1 MKQLL
6 GETNAAEQQLLQQWM
21 KEDPANQAYYD
32 QLKRI
37 WESSRQLA
45 AVSTVDTE
53 MAWEKFQQRINKS
66 EESKITA
73 QRSRFAWMKVAAAV
87 IVLVSLGWLGYNLF
101 STDTAVKELVVQ
113 TQQQVVS
120 DTLSDGSVVVL
131 NKNSSISYPSKFKG
145 NTRKVNLKGE
155 AFFNVTPDKQKPF
168 VIDVNDVQ
176 VTVVGTSFNIKSHQ
190 GQTEVL
196 VETGIVRVTKNGKT
210 VELKAGEK
218 ILVGAADTAMAAK
231 QVVSDQLYNYYR
243 SKEFV
248 CDDTPLWKL
257 VEVLN
262 EAYGT
267 NIEIGRAELKNLRM
281 NTTFVNESLDQ
292 VLEVIRLTFSIKV
305 TKTGDK
311 IILE

>member
-21 KEDPANQAYYD
+21 SEDPANQAYYD

-37 WESSRQLA
+37 WESSKQLA
-45 AVSTVDTE
+45 TASAVDTE
-53 MAWEKFQQRINKS
+53 KAWEKFQQRINKS
-66 EESKITA
+66 EGSKITA
-73 QRSRFAWMKVAAAV
+73 PRSRFAWMKVAAAV

-101 STDTAVKELVVQ
+101 NTGASVKELLVQ
-113 TQQQVVS
+113 TQEQVVN

-131 NKNSSISYPSKFKG
+131 NKNSSISYPSTFKG
-145 NTRKVNLKGE
+145 DKRKVNLKGE

-176 VTVVGTSFNIKSHQ
+176 VTVVGTSFNIKSQ
-190 GQTEVL
+190 NDKTEVL
-196 VETGIVRVTKNGKT
+196 VETGVVRVTKNGKT

-218 ILVGAADTAMAAK
+218 ILIGAADTAMAAK
-231 QVVSDQLYNYYR
+231 EVVSDQLYNYYR
-243 SKEFV
+243 TKEFV

-262 EAYGT
+262 EAYGV

-292 VLEVIRLTFSIKV
+292 VLEVIRLTFNIKV

>member
-6 GETNAAEQQLLQQWM
+6 GETNAAEQQLVQQWM
-21 KEDPANQAYYD
+21 NEDPANQAYYD

-37 WESSRQLA
+37 WESSLQLA
-45 AVSTVDTE
+45 AVSTVDTDK
-53 MAWEKFQQRINKS
+53 AWEKFQQRINKN
-66 EESKITA
+66 EESKITE

-101 STDTAVKELVVQ
+101 NTDAPVKELLVQ
-113 TQQQVVS
+113 TQQQVLN

-145 NTRKVNLKGE
+145 DKRKVNLKGE
-155 AFFNVTPDKQKPF
+155 AFFNVTPDKKKPF
-168 VIDVNDVQ
+168 VIDVNDVE
-176 VTVVGTSFNIKSHQ
+176 VTVVGTSFNIKSQ
-190 GQTEVL
+190 NDKTEVV
-196 VETGIVRVTKNGKT
+196 VETGIVRVTKNGQT

-218 ILVGAADTAMAAK
+218 ILIGAADTVMAEK
-231 QVVSDQLYNYYR
+231 QVVSDQLHNYYR
-243 SKEFV
+243 TKEFV
-248 CDDTPLWKL
+248 CDGTPLWKL
-257 VEVLN
+257 VDVLN
-262 EAYGT
+262 QAYGA
-267 NIEIGRAELKNLRM
+267 NIVIGRAELKNLPM

-292 VLEVIRLTFSIKV
+292 VLEVIRLTFSIKI

>member
-1 MKQLL
+1 VKQLL

-21 KEDPANQAYYD
+21 NEDPANQAYYD

-53 MAWEKFQQRINKS
+53 KAWEKFQQRINKS
-66 EESKITA
+66 DESKIA
-73 QRSRFAWMKVAAAV
+73 APRSRFAWMKVAAAV

-113 TQQQVVS
+113 TQQQVVN

-155 AFFNVTPDKQKPF
+155 AFFNVTPDKKKPF

-210 VELKAGEK
+210 VELKVGEK
-218 ILVGAADTAMAAK
+218 ILIGAADTAMAAK

-243 SKEFV
+243 TKEFV

>member
-6 GETNAAEQQLLQQWM
+6 GETNAAEQQLVQQWM
-21 KEDPANQAYYD
+21 NEDPANQAYYD

-37 WESSRQLA
+37 WESSLQLA
-45 AVSTVDTE
+45 AVSTVDTDK
-53 MAWEKFQQRINKS
+53 AWEKFQQRINKN
-66 EESKITA
+66 EESKITE

-87 IVLVSLGWLGYNLF
+87 IVLVSLGWLSYNLF
-101 STDTAVKELVVQ
+101 NTGAPMKELLVQ
-113 TQQQVVS
+113 TQQQVLN

-145 NTRKVNLKGE
+145 DKRKVNLKGE

-168 VIDVNDVQ
+168 VIDVNDVE
-176 VTVVGTSFNIKSHQ
+176 VTVVGTSFNIKSQ
-190 GQTEVL
+190 NDKTEVV
-196 VETGIVRVTKNGKT
+196 VETGIVRVTKNGQT

-218 ILVGAADTAMAAK
+218 ILIGAADTVMAEK

-243 SKEFV
+243 TKEFV

-257 VEVLN
+257 VDVLN
-262 EAYGT
+262 QAYGA
-267 NIEIGRAELKNLRM
+267 NIVIGRAELKNLPM

>member
-1 MKQLL
+1 VKQLL
-6 GETNAAEQQLLQQWM
+6 GETNAAEQQLVQQWM
-21 KEDPANQAYYD
+21 NEDPANQAYYD

-37 WESSRQLA
+37 WESSLQLA
-45 AVSTVDTE
+45 AVSTVDTDK
-53 MAWEKFQQRINKS
+53 AWEKFQQRINKN
-66 EESKITA
+66 EESKITE

-101 STDTAVKELVVQ
+101 NTDAPVKELLVQ
-113 TQQQVVS
+113 TQQQVLN

-145 NTRKVNLKGE
+145 DKRKVNLKGE
-155 AFFNVTPDKQKPF
+155 AFFNVTPDKKKPF
-168 VIDVNDVQ
+168 VIDVNDVE
-176 VTVVGTSFNIKSHQ
+176 VTVVGTSFNIKSQ
-190 GQTEVL
+190 NDKTEVV
-196 VETGIVRVTKNGKT
+196 VETGIVRVTKNGQT

-218 ILVGAADTAMAAK
+218 ILIAAADTVMAEK
-231 QVVSDQLYNYYR
+231 QVVSDQLHNYYR
-243 SKEFV
+243 TKEFV
-248 CDDTPLWKL
+248 CDGTPLWKL
-257 VEVLN
+257 VDVLN
-262 EAYGT
+262 QAYGA
-267 NIEIGRAELKNLRM
+267 NIVIGRAELKNLPM

>member
-6 GETNAAEQQLLQQWM
+6 GETNAAEQQLVQQWM
-21 KEDPANQAYYD
+21 SEDPANQAYYD

-45 AVSTVDTE
+45 AVSTVDTDK
-53 MAWEKFQQRINKS
+53 AWEKFQQRINKS
-66 EESKITA
+66 EETKITE

-101 STDTAVKELVVQ
+101 NTDAPVKELLVQ
-113 TQQQVVS
+113 TQQQVLN

-145 NTRKVNLKGE
+145 DKRKVNLKGE
-155 AFFNVTPDKQKPF
+155 AFFNVTPDKKKPF
-168 VIDVNDVQ
+168 VIDVNDVE
-176 VTVVGTSFNIKSHQ
+176 VTVVGTSFNIKSQ
-190 GQTEVL
+190 NDKTEVV
-196 VETGIVRVTKNGKT
+196 VETGIVRVTKNGQT
-210 VELKAGEK
+210 VELKAREK
-218 ILVGAADTAMAAK
+218 ILIAAADTVMAEK

-243 SKEFV
+243 TKEFV
-248 CDDTPLWKL
+248 CDGTPLWKL
-257 VEVLN
+257 VDVLN
-262 EAYGT
+262 EAYGA
-267 NIEIGRAELKNLRM
+267 NIMIGRAELKNLPM
-281 NTTFVNESLDQ
+281 NTTFVNESLDH
-292 VLEVIRLTFSIKV
+292 VLEVIRLTFNIKV

>member
-6 GETNAAEQQLLQQWM
+6 GETNTAEQQLVQQWM
-21 KEDPANQAYYD
+21 SEDPANQAYYD

-45 AVSTVDTE
+45 AVSTVDTDK
-53 MAWEKFQQRINKS
+53 AWEKFQQRINKS
-66 EESKITA
+66 EESKVTE
-73 QRSRFAWMKVAAAV
+73 QRSHFSWMKVAAAV
-87 IVLVSLGWLGYNLF
+87 ILLVSLGWLGYNVF
-101 STDTAVKELVVQ
+101 NTDAPVKELLVQ
-113 TQQQVVS
+113 TQQQVIN

-145 NTRKVNLKGE
+145 DKREVNLKGE
-155 AFFNVTPDKQKPF
+155 AFFNVTPDKKKPF

-176 VTVVGTSFNIKSHQ
+176 VTVVGTSFNIKNHNDK
-190 GQTEVL
+190 TEVV

-218 ILVGAADTAMAAK
+218 ILIGAADTVMAEK

-243 SKEFV
+243 TKEFV
-248 CDDTPLWKL
+248 CDGTPLWKL
-257 VEVLN
+257 VDVLN

-267 NIEIGRAELKNLRM
+267 NIEIGRAELKNLPM

-292 VLEVIRLTFSIKV
+292 VLEVIRLTFNIKV

>member
-6 GETNAAEQQLLQQWM
+6 GETNAAEQQLVQQWM
-21 KEDPANQAYYD
+21 SEDPANQAYYD

-37 WESSRQLA
+37 WESSLQLA
-45 AVSTVDTE
+45 DVSTVDTDK
-53 MAWEKFQQRINKS
+53 AWEKFQQRINKN
-66 EESKITA
+66 EKSKITE
-73 QRSRFAWMKVAAAV
+73 QRSRFAWMKVAATV
-87 IVLVSLGWLGYNLF
+87 ILLVSLGWLGYNVF
-101 STDTAVKELVVQ
+101 NTDAPVKELLVQ
-113 TQQQVVS
+113 TQQQVVN

-145 NTRKVNLKGE
+145 DKRKVNLKGE

-168 VIDVNDVQ
+168 VIDVNDVE
-176 VTVVGTSFNIKSHQ
+176 VTVVGTSFNIKSQ
-190 GQTEVL
+190 NDKTEVV
-196 VETGIVRVTKNGKT
+196 VETGIVRVTKNGQT

-218 ILVGAADTAMAAK
+218 ILIAAADTVMAEK

-243 SKEFV
+243 TKEFV

-257 VEVLN
+257 VDVLN
-262 EAYGT
+262 QAYGA
-267 NIEIGRAELKNLRM
+267 NIVIGRAELKNLPM

-305 TKTGDK
+305 TKTSDK